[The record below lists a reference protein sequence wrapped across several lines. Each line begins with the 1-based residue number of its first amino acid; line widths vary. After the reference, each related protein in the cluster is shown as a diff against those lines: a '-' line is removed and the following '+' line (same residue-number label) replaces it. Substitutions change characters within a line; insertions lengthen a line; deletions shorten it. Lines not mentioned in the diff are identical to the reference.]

1 MANIEKL
8 TDDALDAVSGGAFN
22 YFSRNGVNY
31 CYVDDIGSF
40 YASADAFGKVAA
52 YSSDITKTAQEVVDW
67 ALANGYLSTT
77 PIQ

>member
-31 CYVDDIGSF
+31 CYVDNIGSF
-40 YASADAFGKVAA
+40 YAAADAFGYIAA
-52 YSSDITKTAQEVVDW
+52 YASDSTKTAQEVVDW
-67 ALANGYLSTT
+67 AIANGYLSSS
-77 PIQ
+77 PMG